1 MQNSEYNQFL
11 HDIAQARMSN
21 KLKEYYFKVASLC
34 RFKKNTPIVQNLD
47 IGTAE
52 VPKILHDDKE
62 IEQHLSGQIK
72 KEFGDGKDHK
82 V

>member
-34 RFKKNTPIVQNLD
+34 RFKKKYTDSVKPRHRNRWSTQD
-47 IGTAE
+47 IARR
-52 VPKILHDDKE
+52 
-62 IEQHLSGQIK
+62 Q
-72 KEFGDGKDHK
+72 GDRTTLIGSN
-82 V
+82 